1 MNPNDTICALSTAP
15 GRAGIAVVRVSGT
28 QSLELLYSF
37 FIARAGATAVIP
49 RLAVLGSIVDPRT
62 GDELD
67 EALATYFPAPNSY
80 TGEDIVEFSLHGSP
94 VLVAALL
101 DGLCSRGARLAEPG
115 EFTLRAFL
123 NQRMDLSQ
131 AEAVGDII
139 EATTLYQAQI
149 AARQRSG
156 ELGRQLTP
164 VKDHLMD
171 IIVQLESTVE
181 FVEEDL
187 PVDTRQTLALK
198 LEQSCLELGE
208 WIASFRRGRIIRN
221 GFRIAIIGRP
231 NVGKSSLFNALL
243 SRERSIVN
251 EMPGTTRDL
260 VSDSTQLNGIPVHLV
275 DTAGVRTSKD
285 IVEQLGVG
293 RSIQAMADADA
304 ILLMVD
310 ISSPVAPEDEN
321 LKRQLEGLSCIVVL
335 NKCDLNSCWQAEQKS
350 GYAGVWPWIE
360 VSAKTG
366 AHIGALRTL
375 ILQHL
380 FGGEGAGRD
389 DILVTHLRHCQC
401 LEAAQR
407 GLEGASRAL
416 KKGLPEEFALF
427 DLRRALQDLGAIT
440 GETSIDDLLG
450 AIFSRFCIGK

>member
-28 QSLELLYSF
+28 QSLKLLRSF
-37 FIARAGATAVIP
+37 FVAKAAADENLP
-49 RLAVLGSIVDPRT
+49 RQAVLGSIVDLRT

-67 EALATYFPAPNSY
+67 EALATYFPGPHSY
-80 TGEDIVEFSLHGSP
+80 TGEDVVEFSLHGSP

-101 DGLCSRGARLAEPG
+101 DGLCSKGARLAEPG

-123 NQRMDLSQ
+123 NHRMDLSQ
-131 AEAVGDII
+131 AEAVADII

-156 ELGRQLTP
+156 ELGRQLAP
-164 VKDHLMD
+164 VKDRLID

-187 PVDTRQTLALK
+187 AVDTRDVLAHR
-198 LEQSCLELGE
+198 LEDIRHELGR
-208 WIASFRRGRIIRN
+208 WIASFRQGRIIHD
-221 GFRIAIIGRP
+221 GFRIAIVGRP
-231 NVGKSSLFNALL
+231 NVGKSSLFNELL
-243 SRERSIVN
+243 SRERSIVTDV
-251 EMPGTTRDL
+251 PGTTRDL
-260 VSDSTQLNGIPVHLV
+260 VLDSTNIKGIPVHLV
-275 DTAGVRTSKD
+275 DTAGVRTSADK
-285 IVEQLGVG
+285 IEQLGVG
-293 RSIQAMADADA
+293 RSLEAMADADA
-304 ILLMVD
+304 ILLVVD
-310 ISSPVAPEDEN
+310 TSRPCAPEDED
-321 LKRQLEGLSCIVVL
+321 LKAQLEGSSCIVVM
-335 NKCDLNSCWQAEQKS
+335 NKCDLLSCWQVEEKA

-366 AHIGALRTL
+366 ARVEDLRTL

-380 FGGEGAGRD
+380 FGRESVSRD
-389 DILVTHLRHCQC
+389 GILVTHLRHCQC
-401 LEAAQR
+401 LEVAQK
-407 GLEGASRAL
+407 GLEHASRAL
-416 KKGLPEEFALF
+416 RDGLAEEFALF

-440 GETSIDDLLG
+440 GETSVDDLLG